1 MLINSRTGQLRPL
14 ARLIFFCYFSD
25 TVASERANPVYEFG
39 PFRLELREHRLMR
52 EGQAIPLTGKAFLTL
67 RALVERHGELVSKQD
82 LMNTVWPE
90 TTVEENNL
98 DRNISAVR
106 KALGDQAGG
115 QLFIETVPRVGY
127 RFIAPVTGTTP
138 SAPVRDRET
147 ETPRQEIRFCVTGDK
162 VRLAYAKVGSGHP
175 IVKVADCFNHLDF
188 EWDGPIWRHWVRELG
203 KEFSIVRYDGR
214 GNGLSEW
221 DVADVSFEGWVHD
234 LETVADAAG
243 LEKFALLGHSQ
254 GGAVAIAYAIRH
266 PERVSHLIL
275 CGAYSR
281 GAHYRDHPDAVE
293 VRRAL
298 ETLVQLNWGRTNPSF
313 FQMVTDLYI
322 PEKATAEQQCWF
334 KDLQLISVSPENLVK
349 YMRACDEINVR
360 PLLPSLSV
368 PTIVFH
374 CDRDRIAPPHEGRI
388 LAAEIP
394 GARFVPMA
402 SANHVLLADEPAWK
416 IFREE
421 LTAFMQ
427 SSGTKSGSA

>member
-1 MLINSRTGQLRPL
+1 M
-14 ARLIFFCYFSD
+14 ARLNFFCYFSD
-25 TVASERANPVYEFG
+25 NVPAANNSIYEFG

-52 EGQAIPLTGKAFLTL
+52 AGQPIPLTGKAFHTL

-82 LMNTVWPE
+82 LMNEIWPE

-106 KALGDQAGG
+106 KALGEQAGEPS
-115 QLFIETVPRVGY
+115 FIETVPRVGY
-127 RFIAPVTGTTP
+127 RFIAPVSTD
-138 SAPVRDRET
+138 APRATAYERPANAPT
-147 ETPRQEIRFCVTGDK
+147 RQEIRFCVTDDN
-162 VRLAYAKVGSGHP
+162 VRLAYAKVGNGHP

-188 EWDGPIWRHWVRELG
+188 EWESPIWGHWVRELG
-203 KEFSIVRYDGR
+203 QDFSIVRYDGR

-221 DVADVSFEGWVHD
+221 EVADVSFEAWVHD
-234 LETVADAAG
+234 LEKVVDSAG
-243 LEKFALLGHSQ
+243 LEKFALMGHSQ
-254 GGAVAIAYAIRH
+254 GGAVAIAYAVRH

-275 CGAYSR
+275 CGAYAR
-281 GAHYRDHPDAVE
+281 GAFHRDHPDAVE

-322 PEKATAEQQCWF
+322 PEKSTPKEQCWF
-334 KDLQLISVSPENLVK
+334 KDLQQISVSPDNLVK
-349 YMRACDEINVR
+349 YMKACDDINVR
-360 PLLPSLSV
+360 PILPTLAV

-374 CDRDRIAPPHEGRI
+374 SDRDRIAPPQEGRI

-394 GARFVPMA
+394 GARFVPLA

-416 IFREE
+416 VFREE
-421 LTAFMQ
+421 LAAFLAGTA
-427 SSGTKSGSA
+427 SNA